1 MIKYLYYMLI
11 AIFTISNIEI
21 AEARKI
27 NLKSKKT
34 SKSESADFG
43 GKNFESELSSFKS
56 LNNGDKTNKY
66 YGWETNN
73 NIRPSGSPEAVK
85 GGQFTMLGG
94 TEYPNTFRSLGKDSR
109 QQINSLMDGL
119 QYEPLLG
126 FNYEYLEW
134 EPVLATHWKIS
145 EDSLTYW
152 FRIDPRARW
161 ADGKG
166 IVAKDI
172 VSTIDK
178 LLTLSF
184 ART

>member
-1 MIKYLYYMLI
+1 MLI

-73 NIRPSGSPEAVK
+73 NIRPS
-85 GGQFTMLGG
+85 
-94 TEYPNTFRSLGKDSR
+94 
-109 QQINSLMDGL
+109 
-119 QYEPLLG
+119 
-126 FNYEYLEW
+126 
-134 EPVLATHWKIS
+134 
-145 EDSLTYW
+145 
-152 FRIDPRARW
+152 
-161 ADGKG
+161 
-166 IVAKDI
+166 
-172 VSTIDK
+172 
-178 LLTLSF
+178 
-184 ART
+184 